1 MPMSAEVTAATANI
15 VGSLRRAAL
24 TYGCTKIRL
33 FSQAYGP
40 VQESIDRQGS
50 GGGVCR
56 ELSVQWLASQKNG
69 TDFLGTLLGLG
80 GAVNEGAMARVVRGF
95 NAMGDL
101 NRVEQREYTEGQLR
115 DLGLSPSAA
124 EVKNEGGLGI
134 QSVSSWF
141 CAHTGTGSLRFL
153 GIRGGV
159 DHAVA
164 VNISSGQESFFDPNL
179 GEFQFT
185 GKLLQM
191 QSFMHAQIFPS
202 TTGTGL
208 GIYIGRPKKI
218 FSQIER
224 ICCR

>member
-1 MPMSAEVTAATANI
+1 MPMSAEVRAATANI
-15 VGSLRRAAL
+15 VGALRRAAL
-24 TYGCTKIRL
+24 TYGCTKMRL

-69 TDFLGTLLGLG
+69 TDFLGKLIGLG
-80 GAVNEGAMARVVRGF
+80 GAVNEL
-95 NAMGDL
+95 AMGQVVKDFQAMGEL
-101 NRVEQREYTEGQLR
+101 NRIEQREYTERQLR
-115 DLGLSPSAA
+115 TVGLAPSTA
-124 EVKNEGGLGI
+124 EVKNEGELGI

-164 VNISSGQESFFDPNL
+164 INLTSGKESFFDPNL

-185 GKLLQM
+185 GKRLQM
-191 QSFMHAQIFPS
+191 QAFLHAQIFPTS
-202 TTGTGL
+202 DSGL
-208 GIYIGRPKKI
+208 GIYIGRPNKV
-218 FSQIER
+218 FRQIER
-224 ICCR
+224 ICCM